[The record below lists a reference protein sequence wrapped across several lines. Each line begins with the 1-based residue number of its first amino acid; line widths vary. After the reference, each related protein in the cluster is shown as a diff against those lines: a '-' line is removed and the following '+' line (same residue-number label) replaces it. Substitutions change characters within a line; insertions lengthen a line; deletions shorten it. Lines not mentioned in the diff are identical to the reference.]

1 MVLAMKLTLD
11 KTKRITKRRTFLH
24 IQRYGKRAF
33 GKHLVLVSKGL
44 RAEKNGQFGITVSK
58 NVGKAHERN
67 KIKRQFRHIIR
78 LNQHIFN
85 NKLLVIMAR
94 PSANACPF
102 DELSQDLLLA
112 YKRLNKG

>member
-1 MVLAMKLTLD
+1 MKFTLD

-24 IQRYGKRAF
+24 IQRYGKRSF
-33 GKHLVLVSKGL
+33 GRHLVLVSKGL
-44 RAEKNGQFGITVSK
+44 KAERNGQFGITVSK

-67 KIKRQFRHIIR
+67 KIKRRFRHIIR
-78 LNQHIFN
+78 LNQYMFN

-94 PSANACPF
+94 PSAKACPF
-102 DELSQDLLLA
+102 SELNEDLLFA

>member
-1 MVLAMKLTLD
+1 MNFTLD

-24 IQRYGKRAF
+24 IQRYGKRSF
-33 GKHLVLVSKGL
+33 GKHVVLVSK
-44 RAEKNGQFGITVSK
+44 AIKTEKNGQFGITVSK

-78 LNQHIFN
+78 LNQHMFN

-94 PSANACPF
+94 PSAKTCHF
-102 DELSQDLLLA
+102 SELNQDLLFA
-112 YKRLNKG
+112 YKKLHKG